1 MNNEL
6 GIMGDTIHEKKKVY
20 VGMSGGVD
28 SSVSAYLLKQA
39 TPENFE
45 KIFGRPTPEGFRGYE
60 VTGVFIKV
68 WQPEGIECTWK
79 EDRLDAMRVAA
90 ELDIPFKTLDLESQ
104 YKKEVID
111 YMIYEYACGRT
122 PNPDVACNKYVKFD
136 GFLKWALE
144 DGADYIATGHYTQN
158 IYNTEKNIYEI
169 CASADSEKDQ
179 GYFLWTLR
187 QGQLKHILFP
197 VGSMEKKEVRN
208 IAKEAGLYTAT
219 KKDSQGLCFIGKL
232 DIKDFLKDYITP
244 KRGDVLNT
252 EGVVVGHHDG
262 VFFLTLGERHG
273 FTINT
278 KTSNDKPVYIV
289 DKDVEKNTI
298 TVSEDLGL
306 LHKKILTL
314 NLKDT
319 NWVGSQPVSGEIY
332 ESRIR
337 YRGTTMKST
346 VLITGNSTAVVTI
359 TDGDTSGSAG
369 QSLVLYQGDIL
380 MGGGII
386 A

>member
-1 MNNEL
+1 MITEA
-6 GIMGDTIHEKKKVY
+6 KKKVY

-28 SSVSAYLLKQA
+28 SSVSAYLLQ
-39 TPENFE
+39 
-45 KIFGRPTPEGFRGYE
+45 RQGYD

-90 ELDIPFKTLDLESQ
+90 ELGIPFKTLDLEAQ

-111 YMIYEYACGRT
+111 YMIAEYARGRT

-136 GFLKWALE
+136 GFLNWALE

-158 IYNTEKNIYEI
+158 IYNKESGFFELR
-169 CASADSEKDQ
+169 ASTDSEKDQ
-179 GYFLWTLR
+179 GYFLWTLS
-187 QGQLKHILFP
+187 QDKLKHILFP
-197 VGSMEKKEVRN
+197 VGAMEKKDVRVV
-208 IAKEAGLYTAT
+208 AKEAGLYTAD

-273 FTINT
+273 FVIDA
-278 KTSNDKPVYIV
+278 KTNSDKPVYIV
-289 DKDVEKNTI
+289 GKDIEKNTVTI
-298 TVSEDLGL
+298 SDDLEV
-306 LHKKILTL
+306 LHKKNLRVNLT
-314 NLKDT
+314 NT

-346 VLITGNSTAVVTI
+346 VEVTGEGIAAVTVAE
-359 TDGDTSGSAG
+359 GDASGSVG
-369 QSLVLYQGDIL
+369 QSLVVYQGDIL
-380 MGGGII
+380 IGGGII
-386 A
+386 S